1 MAGMLRSALKSD
13 DGFGPL
19 AFEMKTVAHLMK
31 RGFNVEFHDI
41 EEGGGF
47 DYLAT
52 NETVEIEI
60 ECKFISGDLGR
71 KIHLKEFHQL
81 STVLLPEMSNAL
93 DQSDGGCL
101 VRILIPRRL
110 EANIQQHNEICRLM
124 THALANHES
133 NKKYSEYGVSILD
146 IPVQGNLSDLISQG
160 DVSLDDFKKFLF
172 NEHGI
177 ENRNVI
183 INFRPKKGVIFVVV
197 ESTKK
202 DPVLNAIHRQLKA
215 SARNQ
220 LSGDRPGIL
229 CCYLA
234 EVTKEVL
241 LGLWNHQDEGT
252 GLQFMVSNLIARRP
266 EIHSVVFTTP

>member
-1 MAGMLRSALKSD
+1 M
-13 DGFGPL
+13 FQNP
-19 AFEMKTVAHLMK
+19 
-31 RGFNVEFHDI
+31 EFHK
-41 EEGGGF
+41 F
-47 DYLAT
+47 TVKRLVDY
-52 NETVEIEI
+52 
-60 ECKFISGDLGR
+60 D
-71 KIHLKEFHQL
+71 
-81 STVLLPEMSNAL
+81 
-93 DQSDGGCL
+93 
-101 VRILIPRRL
+101 
-110 EANIQQHNEICRLM
+110 
-124 THALANHES
+124 HES

-172 NEHGI
+172 DEHGI

-234 EVTKEVL
+234 AVTKEVL
-241 LGLWNHQDEGT
+241 LGPWNHQDEGT

-266 EIHSVVFTTP
+266 EIHSVVFTTPGPVTNM

>member
-1 MAGMLRSALKSD
+1 
-13 DGFGPL
+13 
-19 AFEMKTVAHLMK
+19 
-31 RGFNVEFHDI
+31 
-41 EEGGGF
+41 
-47 DYLAT
+47 
-52 NETVEIEI
+52 
-60 ECKFISGDLGR
+60 
-71 KIHLKEFHQL
+71 
-81 STVLLPEMSNAL
+81 
-93 DQSDGGCL
+93 
-101 VRILIPRRL
+101 
-110 EANIQQHNEICRLM
+110 
-124 THALANHES
+124 
-133 NKKYSEYGVSILD
+133 
-146 IPVQGNLSDLISQG
+146 LSDLISQG

-177 ENRNVI
+177 ENRNVV

-202 DPVLNAIHRQLKA
+202 DAVLNAIHRQLKA

-252 GLQFMVSNLIARRP
+252 GLQFMVSNLIARCP
-266 EIHSVVFTTP
+266 EIHSVVFTTPGPVELQRSETETGKHVSVKENSYAYIFSNPDHQLASDSRYGIF